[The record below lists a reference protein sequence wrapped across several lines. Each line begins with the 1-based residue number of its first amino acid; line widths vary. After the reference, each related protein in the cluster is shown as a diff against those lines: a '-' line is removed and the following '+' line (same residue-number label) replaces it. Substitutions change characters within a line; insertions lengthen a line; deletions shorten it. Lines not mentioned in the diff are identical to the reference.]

1 MTAVFSKAC
10 AATPRRDFVSNSPTI
25 ERLREPVPGCPR
37 RICVYTETTG
47 LSRENDRICEI
58 GAVEIDA
65 AGNTLARFHAYVNPK
80 RSMPYGAYRVHGLS
94 SKFLADKPDF
104 SEVAPAFLNFVRGAS
119 LIAHNMPFD
128 AGFLNA
134 ELARNGFES
143 LEKAGCSLNC
153 TLRLSR
159 KIFPSGSHTL
169 DSLCERLGV
178 DRSAREGRHGALI
191 DSEILVGVLLRLEET
206 MNELRQ

>member
-1 MTAVFSKAC
+1 MS
-10 AATPRRDFVSNSPTI
+10 DFPKI
-25 ERLREPVPGCPR
+25 ERLRDPAPGCRR
-37 RICVYTETTG
+37 RICLDTETTG
-47 LSRENDRICEI
+47 LSRANDRICEI

-65 AGNTLARFHAYVNPK
+65 AGNPLARFHTYVNPR

-104 SEVAPAFLNFVRGAS
+104 CEVAPAFLNFVRGAS
-119 LIAHNMPFD
+119 LIAHNMSFD

-134 ELARNGFES
+134 ELSRNGFET
-143 LEKAGCSLNC
+143 LEEAGCGLSC

-159 KIFPSGSHTL
+159 KIFPGGSHSL

-178 DRSAREGRHGALI
+178 DRSARADRHGALV
-191 DSEILVGVLLRLEET
+191 DSEILVEVLLRLEET
-206 MNELRQ
+206 MK